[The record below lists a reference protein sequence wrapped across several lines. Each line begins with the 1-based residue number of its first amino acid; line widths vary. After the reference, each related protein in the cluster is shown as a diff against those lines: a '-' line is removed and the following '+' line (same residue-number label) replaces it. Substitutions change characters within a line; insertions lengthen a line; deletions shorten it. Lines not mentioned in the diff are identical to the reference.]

1 MSDDTN
7 SSSGFGRGFII
18 AAIVVVLVVLAGV
31 IVLVS
36 SIVGKPK
43 ADPSPRPSQSVDSAA
58 ASVCGLPGY
67 DTKNTLTQAPTDAKW
82 ALVGDTASPAS
93 KKAGPGRTSS
103 DGLKTCFAHTAE
115 GALFAAINFIAA
127 PSDGNLRPHLA
138 DLLADGSGKTITEHS
153 SPGQPSSARAQVAG
167 FAIDKYDGAHATVDV
182 ALLYSTSDGAL
193 VSAPVELVWEH
204 GDWKVVVT
212 DQGTL
217 PLAPAPLQSLGGY
230 IPWSGA

>member
-36 SIVGKPK
+36 SIIGKPK
-43 ADPSPRPSQSVDSAA
+43 ADPSPHPSQSVDSAA

-67 DTKNTLTQAPTDAKW
+67 ETKSTLTQAPDAKW
-82 ALVGDTASPAS
+82 ALVGTTAAPASP
-93 KKAGPGRTSS
+93 KVGPGKTAS
-103 DGLKTCFAHTAE
+103 DGLRTCFAHTAA
-115 GALFAAINFIAA
+115 GALFAAVNFIAT
-127 PSDGNLRPHLA
+127 PTDGSLRADIP
-138 DLLADGSGKTITEHS
+138 DLLADGPGKDVAKNAP
-153 SPGQPSSARAQVAG
+153 PGQPSATRAQVAG
-167 FAIDKYDGAHATVDV
+167 FAINKYDGEHATVDV
-182 ALLYSTSDGAL
+182 ALNVATSGGQL
-193 VSAPVELVWEH
+193 VSTPLELVWEH
-204 GDWKVVVT
+204 GDWKVVAT
-212 DQGTL
+212 DDGHL